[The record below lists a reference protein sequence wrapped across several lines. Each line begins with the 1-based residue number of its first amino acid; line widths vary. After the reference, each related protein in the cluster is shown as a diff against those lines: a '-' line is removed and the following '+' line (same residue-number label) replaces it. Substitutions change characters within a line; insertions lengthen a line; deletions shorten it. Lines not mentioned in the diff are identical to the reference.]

1 MARKKKRKS
10 PRTSEQMRIARKVQ
24 SATYL
29 RRAKKLR
36 ATHAFGDLF
45 SAKQGAD
52 FRKRPESWSPQMR
65 ARITKYARS
74 LGPIIA
80 GESVTKRFFRPD
92 NLNIAITASP
102 QRRSL
107 PGQKAAIFPIDK
119 GQSLEVSIDRKHRIT
134 VKRGG
139 IEENSMLFDMNA
151 LVADADAEVKRVM
164 DQTDAQ
170 VFKIITGESESSQG
184 YTRSALTRTIKRW
197 IVRYAKDDPEK
208 DIAKFDKWMYGLLA
222 YPKLK
227 VTKRIATRTATHEK
241 EVDVR
246 ERARL
251 AALAKTKRAMTK
263 AEQKSFR
270 ATGRK
275 GRTK

>member
-1 MARKKKRKS
+1 
-10 PRTSEQMRIARKVQ
+10 MRIARKVQ

-36 ATHAFGDLF
+36 GTHAFGDLF

-52 FRKRPESWSPQMR
+52 FRKKPESWSPQMR
-65 ARITKYARS
+65 ARITKYAKE

-80 GESVTKRFFRPD
+80 GDSVTKRFFRPD
-92 NLNIAITASP
+92 NLKIAIGASP

-119 GQSLEVSIDRKHRIT
+119 GQKLEVSIDRKHHIT

-139 IEENSMLFDMNA
+139 IVEDSFLFDMDA
-151 LVADADAEVKRVM
+151 LLTDADAEVKRVM

-197 IVRYAKDDPEK
+197 IIKYAKDDPEK
-208 DIAKFDKWMYGLLA
+208 DIAKFDKWMYGLIA

-227 VTKRIATRTATHEK
+227 VTKRLATRTAKHEK
-241 EVDVR
+241 EVKVR
-246 ERARL
+246 QDERLARL
-251 AALAKTKRAMTK
+251 ARDKRAMTK

-270 ATGRK
+270 ATGRTGK
-275 GRTK
+275 TK